1 MLHYGDWLHIGLVE
15 YIILALLS
23 IKQLLLAYH
32 LLILPPYIKQAID
45 GLALEHT
52 LIYSVFYLSPTK
64 FLSLILEV
72 AINVR
77 IVDTAFALSW
87 ILVGSVRL
95 LLLVQG
101 MWAITDKWSI
111 VQ

>member
-77 IVDTAFALSW
+77 VVDTAIRTSCIIYF
-87 ILVGSVRL
+87 IRVL
-95 LLLVQG
+95 LLLFQRV
-101 MWAITDKWSI
+101 
-111 VQ
+111 